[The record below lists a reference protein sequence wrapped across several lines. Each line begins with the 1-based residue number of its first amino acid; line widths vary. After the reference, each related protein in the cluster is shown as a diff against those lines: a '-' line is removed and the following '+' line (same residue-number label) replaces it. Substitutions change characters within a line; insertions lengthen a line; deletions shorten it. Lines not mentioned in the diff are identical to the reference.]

1 MSEAF
6 SFNRENAQKVLK
18 VFIWTTASALV
29 AMIISLVAV
38 VEVAP
43 QYLFIV
49 PIVNTMLYALK
60 EWVTEQ
66 AQV

>member
-66 AQV
+66 AQQ